1 MKELK
6 LGPRPDDLAD
16 VLTAMAV
23 AGPGVCALRALSRV
37 AGGTAALKDPA
48 IRDSAY
54 RIAQGLRSLFNKPEI
69 VALLRSGEDESYWR
83 AVLDHSV
90 DGCLQAVLDEY
101 VHVLIESEGLQ
112 DADGHL
118 RAADGHRDHRRIAV
132 NTDRNEHRR
141 ARSGDRR

>member
-1 MKELK
+1 M
-6 LGPRPDDLAD
+6 
-16 VLTAMAV
+16 
-23 AGPGVCALRALSRV
+23 

-48 IRDSAY
+48 IRNSAY
-54 RIAQGLRSLFNKPEI
+54 TIAQGLRSLFNKPEI

-112 DADGHL
+112 EADSHL
-118 RAADGHRDHRRIAV
+118 RAADGHRDHRRS
-132 NTDRNEHRR
+132 
-141 ARSGDRR
+141 ARPQGPQPTPSSTSGDRR